1 MSLRE
6 QKKLLDG
13 LKNFERS
20 MSFQDQEAFKMLMK
34 RHIDEE
40 EFDTLSMQ
48 RLRALYEKYYRE
60 RPKPDLDSIFKK

>member
-20 MSFQDQEAFKMLMK
+20 MSFQDKEAFKILMK